1 MIIMRKN
8 VLLLLALFLAGGIGF
23 TNSISA
29 QSGAGS
35 SGDYP
40 SVVQAQS
47 VVVLSS
53 SVDALVVDTLQGP
66 QDYVSK
72 GENLITMDSDV
83 IEMEIESLEAQ
94 QTLSTAHKDA
104 AVRLQY
110 SKDNLEIVEKLRKTE
125 IGDYK
130 GASSKEVKEARQAY
144 DLAVLGK
151 TKADLEMKM
160 LDLKLKNAR
169 KQFKMHS
176 IEAPVDGVIIPFK
189 ALVKELGGREPKRVE
204 VGEMVVRGQPAIAMI
219 KVDRLRV
226 DKLIPAVHIDKVRLG
241 QSARVFIKGSGA
253 EAIAAKIVYI
263 SPYILA
269 TGDFRI
275 EVEFENP
282 RVDIKDKPVGTYP
295 FKFRHKMKARVEIDG
310 L

>member
-1 MIIMRKN
+1 MIKMRKN
-8 VLLLLALFLAGGIGF
+8 TRRLLVLFLLGGVGAI
-23 TNSISA
+23 NSLSA
-29 QSGAGS
+29 QSDSVS
-35 SGDYP
+35 SGYYP

-53 SVDALVVDTLQGP
+53 SVDALVVDTVHGP

-72 GENLITMDSDV
+72 GENMITMDSDV

-94 QTLSTAHKDA
+94 RELSTVHKDA

-110 SKDNLEIVEKLRKTE
+110 ARDNLEIVEKLRKIE
-125 IGDYK
+125 IADYK
-130 GASSKEVKEARQAY
+130 GASSKEVKEARQAF
-144 DLAVLGK
+144 DLAQLGK

-160 LDLKLKNAR
+160 LNLKLKNAR
-169 KQFKMHS
+169 KQLKLHS
-176 IEAPVDGVIIPFK
+176 IEAPVSGVVVPFK

-204 VGEMVVRGQPAIAMI
+204 VGEMVVRGQPPIAMI

-226 DKLIPAVHIDKVRLG
+226 DKLIPAVHIDKMRLG
-241 QSARVFIKGSGA
+241 QSASVFIKGSGTN
-253 EAIAAKIVYI
+253 AIDAKVVYI

-275 EVEFENP
+275 EVEFDNP
-282 RVDIKDKPVGTYP
+282 RIDIKDKPAGTYP
-295 FKFRHKMKARVEIDG
+295 FKFRHKMKARVEIEG